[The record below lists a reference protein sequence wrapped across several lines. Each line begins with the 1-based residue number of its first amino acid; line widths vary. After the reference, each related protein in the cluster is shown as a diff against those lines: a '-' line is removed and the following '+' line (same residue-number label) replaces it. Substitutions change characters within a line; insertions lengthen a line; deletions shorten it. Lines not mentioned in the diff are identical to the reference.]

1 MDSIRTT
8 LKKHWVVI
16 AVTGLLVVLIF
27 EGRYF
32 IITVQSYYSQGELR
46 PVYHHQRP
54 TEQQGTSTAKKETT
68 TENAPSISSI
78 QLWMT
83 FDYINV
89 VFNLPQ
95 NYLKDILGLS
105 DSQYPNIRL
114 DTYASRTNIDSQVLL
129 KTVKQ
134 YIVVYN
140 QTH

>member
-27 EGRYF
+27 EARYF

-54 TEQQGTSTAKKETT
+54 TVQQGASTVKKEATP
-68 TENAPSISSI
+68 ESAPSISSI

-89 VFNLPQ
+89 VFNLPK
-95 NYLKDILGLS
+95 NYLKDILGLN

-114 DTYASRTNIDSQVLL
+114 DTYASRSNIDSQVLL